1 MKVVNWL
8 INNLENLYYIVG
20 ILLSST
26 IIISLLQYK
35 ASKDK
40 TKKDETKDINNVT
53 SELLIEYYQNIV
65 PAVSRLKKNLK
76 GNFYLINRK
85 EIFSFSPEINK
96 SAQQYFK
103 NVDPKLTPYFEEL
116 LAYMQ
121 SFSVKYELSDC
132 NVVTIEKTVGKSFSD
147 IFEIIVPCLLENG
160 YDNYTEL
167 IDTFN
172 TYNLNIQKRLNE
184 SQLNE
189 TQKKIEENNL
199 KKKRNNIRKN

>member
-1 MKVVNWL
+1 MKVINWI
-8 INNLENLYYIVG
+8 INNLENLYYTAG

-65 PAVSRLKKNLK
+65 PAFSRLKKNLN
-76 GNFYLINRK
+76 GYFYLINRK
-85 EIFSFSPEINK
+85 ELFSFSSEIHE
-96 SAQQYFK
+96 SAQQYFNK
-103 NVDPKLTPYFEEL
+103 VDPKLIPYFEEL

-132 NVVTIEKTVGKSFSD
+132 NKVAIEKTVGKSFTN

-160 YDNYTEL
+160 YDNYNEL

-172 TYNLNIQKRLNE
+172 TYNLNIQKRINE
-184 SQLNE
+184 NQLNE

-199 KKKRNNIRKN
+199 KKRENNIRKY